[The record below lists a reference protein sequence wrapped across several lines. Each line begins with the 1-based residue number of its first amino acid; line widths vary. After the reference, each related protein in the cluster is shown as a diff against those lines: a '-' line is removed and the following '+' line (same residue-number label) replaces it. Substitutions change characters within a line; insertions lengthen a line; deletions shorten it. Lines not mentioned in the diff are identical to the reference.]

1 MPTVVNQSQ
10 WGKDTQTQITLD
22 AQTDHIPG
30 KNWINMSLSYWR
42 HADGTNIRT
51 LNLIPGLKA
60 KKNKQN
66 ALSGRQFQLFLS
78 SKNAAGDVELSAPRY
93 FLRAPASFLERG
105 FCHPCLCETY
115 NVTAQTRSLSG
126 PPPAPPPPHSHAP
139 THPTHPPTHKLPQHQ
154 TRIPFAGRYGCVLQ
168 TMSAPPSLWPG
179 WQLLC
184 SGSSMRLTSVSAG
197 LTMI

>member
-1 MPTVVNQSQ
+1 
-10 WGKDTQTQITLD
+10 
-22 AQTDHIPG
+22 
-30 KNWINMSLSYWR
+30 MSLSYWI
-42 HADGTNIRT
+42 HPSISIF
-51 LNLIPGLKA
+51 NLVLGLKA

-66 ALSGRQFQLFLS
+66 VLLGRQFQLFLS
-78 SKNAAGDVELSAPRY
+78 SKNAIGDMELSTQCY
-93 FLRAPASFLERG
+93 FLWAPASFWSVDS
-105 FCHPCLCETY
+105 
-115 NVTAQTRSLSG
+115 VTPAFVRLIMSQYRQEASLDPLL
-126 PPPAPPPPHSHAP
+126 PPSL
-139 THPTHPPTHKLPQHQ
+139 PPTHEPPRHQ